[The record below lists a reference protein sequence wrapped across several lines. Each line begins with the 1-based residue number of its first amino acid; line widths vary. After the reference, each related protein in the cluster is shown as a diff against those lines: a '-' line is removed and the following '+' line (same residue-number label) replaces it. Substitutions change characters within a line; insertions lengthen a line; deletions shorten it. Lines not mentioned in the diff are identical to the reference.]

1 MSDLL
6 EIIASYDWRFT
17 IGWGLLWFGI
27 GVVLTAV
34 CWGVHEARATVR
46 AMQDLFG
53 QEGVGHV
60 VEIHKVHNPEDPQCW
75 YNHAHCLCGESSLM
89 YLKSDPT
96 APGLMERWSAEHID
110 SLMESA
116 GR

>member
-17 IGWGLLWFGI
+17 IGWGVMWFGV
-27 GVVLTAV
+27 GVMLTSAQH
-34 CWGVHEARATVR
+34 GFRA
-46 AMQDLFG
+46 AMAKKRIMHDLFG
-53 QEGVGHV
+53 EDGVGHV
-60 VEIHKVHNPEDPQCW
+60 VDYHKVHNPEDPQKW
-75 YNHAHCLCGESSLM
+75 YNHAHCLCGKSSLM

-96 APGLMERWSAEHID
+96 APGLMERWAAEHID

>member
-1 MSDLL
+1 MSNLIEVIQSIDP
-6 EIIASYDWRFT
+6 RFV
-17 IGWGLLWFGI
+17 IGWALIWFGLGAI
-27 GVVLTAV
+27 VVGVM
-34 CWGVHEARATVR
+34 WGIQEARTTARV
-46 AMQDLFG
+46 MKDLFG

-60 VEIHKVHNPEDPQCW
+60 VEIHKVHNPDDPLKW
-75 YNHAHCLCGESSLM
+75 YNHAHCLCGESSLL

-96 APGLMERWSAEHID
+96 APGLMEQWSAEHID